1 MAYPYWYGWYPY
13 PYSWAF
19 MDPFMVFYY
28 WMGMIYYIY
37 LLRMWIELWGKLV
50 ETVPK
55 MFPPSAESAVPEQ

>member
-50 ETVPK
+50 ETVPTI
-55 MFPPSAESAVPEQ
+55 FPPPKVAAPKK